1 MAGGPN
7 TTPIWAVNSSGD
19 VAEAAVLE
27 RLRRCSMGRF
37 PRPSQPRDDRP
48 RSVSGGSNR
57 PTPTGGGH
65 ESRADDV
72 VGVFRRAAGG
82 YGFVRPLEAAV
93 GDRAGDIHIS
103 AASALDAATGDT
115 VRVRLAR
122 GRDVRRPGP
131 SGEIVEV
138 VIRRTTRFVGGY
150 FEAAGGGWV
159 RMDGTNFARPVSVGD
174 PGAKGVREN
183 DKVVV
188 EMVRFP
194 THFRDGEGVIVEVL
208 GAAGE
213 AGVDTLTIIH
223 EFALPGLFPEGAL
236 AEARR
241 QADRFR
247 EDVPSDDRKG
257 SGRRDLT
264 DRVIVTI
271 DPVDARDF
279 DDAISLERIDRGH
292 WLLGVHIADVSHFV
306 EEGSPLDQ
314 EARARG
320 TSVYLPDRV
329 IPMLPEIVS
338 NNLASLQPGR
348 VRYARTCWIEFSPEG
363 IPVHA
368 EEERSAIKSQRRFTY
383 EEVDVFLADPDTA
396 AVEMTDTVRSLL
408 GLMRDLARLLRSR
421 RMTRGSLELAMPEV
435 KIDLDRDGRVS
446 GAHVVENT
454 ESHQVIEEFMLAAN
468 EAVAGMLAAAGAGF
482 LRRIHPAPDLRKL
495 RQLTEFVSELGFEV
509 DTLESRFELQRLL
522 DMARG
527 RPEEHA
533 VHYAV
538 LRSLSRAVY
547 GPQEDGHYALA
558 SDCYCHYTSPIRRY
572 PDLTVHRALDLLARG
587 RRAAAEGLPRLG
599 EECSLLE
606 RRAEAAERE
615 LVKLKLLLFLSSR
628 TGEEMNAVV
637 TGVEAFGLFVQGLEL
652 PAEGLVTLESLPDDS
667 YRFERASHTLIGR
680 RPGNSFRLG
689 DRVRV
694 TVFRVD
700 LERRTLDFRL
710 VEHGGRM
717 RRVGRPS
724 QPQATKKSPGK
735 LSQKPGKPSQ
745 KKASGKT
752 GKPAGKKRRN
762 R

>member
-1 MAGGPN
+1 
-7 TTPIWAVNSSGD
+7 
-19 VAEAAVLE
+19 
-27 RLRRCSMGRF
+27 
-37 PRPSQPRDDRP
+37 
-48 RSVSGGSNR
+48 
-57 PTPTGGGH
+57 
-65 ESRADDV
+65 V

-82 YGFVRPLEAAV
+82 YGFVRPLEAAA
-93 GDRAGDIHIS
+93 GDRSGDVHVT
-103 AASALDAATGDT
+103 AAAALDAATGDT
-115 VRVRLAR
+115 VRVRLVR

-131 SGEIVEV
+131 AGEIMEV
-138 VIRRTTRFVGGY
+138 INRRTTRFVGGY

-159 RMDGTNFARPVSVGD
+159 RIDGTNFARPVSVGD

-194 THFRDGEGVIVEVL
+194 SHLRDGEGVIVEVL
-208 GAAGE
+208 GAAGD
-213 AGVDTLTIIH
+213 AGVDTLTVIH
-223 EFALPGLFPEGAL
+223 EFGLPGPFPEGSL

-241 QADRFR
+241 QAERFR
-247 EDVPSDDRKG
+247 EEVPA
-257 SGRRDLT
+257 GRRDCT
-264 DRVIVTI
+264 ERVVVTI

-279 DDAISLERIDRGH
+279 DDAISLERVDRGH

-368 EEERSAIKSQRRFTY
+368 EEERSAITSKRRFTY
-383 EEVDVFLADPDTA
+383 EEVDVFLADPDTG
-396 AVEMTDTVRSLL
+396 AVEMTDDVRALL
-408 GLMRDLARLLRSR
+408 GRMRDLARMLRSR
-421 RMTRGSLELAMPEV
+421 RMARGSLELSMPEV

-454 ESHQVIEEFMLAAN
+454 ESHQIIEEFMLAAN

-538 LRSLSRAVY
+538 LRSLSRAAY

-587 RRAAAEGLPRLG
+587 RRAAGDGLPRLG

-615 LVKLKLLLFLSSR
+615 LVKLKLLIFLSGR
-628 TGEEMNAVV
+628 KGEEMNAVV
-637 TGVEAFGLFVQGLEL
+637 TGVEPFGLFVQGLEL

-667 YRFERASHTLIGR
+667 YRFERTSHTLIGR
-680 RPGNSFRLG
+680 RAGNSFRLG

-700 LERRTLDFRL
+700 LDRRTLDFRL
-710 VEHGGRM
+710 VERGGR
-717 RRVGRPS
+717 GQRPP
-724 QPQATKKSPGK
+724 QPRGGKKPPRKQSRGGGAAK
-735 LSQKPGKPSQ
+735 
-745 KKASGKT
+745 
-752 GKPAGKKRRN
+752 AGKKRRK

>member
-1 MAGGPN
+1 
-7 TTPIWAVNSSGD
+7 
-19 VAEAAVLE
+19 
-27 RLRRCSMGRF
+27 MGRSR
-37 PRPSQPRDDRP
+37 RPAPPPVDHARNAT
-48 RSVSGGSNR
+48 GGSNR
-57 PTPTGGGH
+57 STTTGGSLEPRG
-65 ESRADDV
+65 DDV

-82 YGFVRPLEAAV
+82 YGFVRPLEAAA
-93 GDRAGDIHIS
+93 GDRTGDIHIS
-103 AASALDAATGDT
+103 AASAFDAATGDT

-131 SGEIVEV
+131 AGEIVEV
-138 VIRRTTRFVGGY
+138 VIRRTTRFVGSY
-150 FEAAGGGWV
+150 FEAAGSGWV
-159 RMDGTNFARPVSVGD
+159 RIDGTNFARPVSVGD

-188 EMVRFP
+188 DMVRFP
-194 THFRDGEGVIVEVL
+194 THLRDGEGVIVEVL

-223 EFALPGLFPEGAL
+223 EFALPGPFPEGAL
-236 AEARR
+236 TEARR

-247 EDVPSDDRKG
+247 EEVPA
-257 SGRRDLT
+257 GRRDLT

-306 EEGSPLDQ
+306 EEGTPLDQ

-348 VRYARTCWIEFSPEG
+348 VRYARTCWIEFSSEG

-383 EEVDVFLADPDTA
+383 EEVDVFLADPATA
-396 AVEMTDTVRSLL
+396 AVEMTDVVRALL
-408 GLMRDLARLLRSR
+408 GRMRDLARLLRSR
-421 RMTRGSLELAMPEV
+421 RMARGSLELAMPEV

-468 EAVAGMLAAAGAGF
+468 EAVAGMLAAAGSGF
-482 LRRIHPAPDLRKL
+482 LRRIHPAPDPRKL

-628 TGEEMNAVV
+628 VGEEMDAVV
-637 TGVEAFGLFVQGLEL
+637 TGVEAFGLFVQGLGL

-710 VEHGGRM
+710 VEMGGRG
-717 RRVGRPS
+717 RRSGGRP
-724 QPQATKKSPGK
+724 PQRQRT
-735 LSQKPGKPSQ
+735 KPSRE
-745 KKASGKT
+745 KSSRA
-752 GKPAGKKRRN
+752 KPAGKSGKKPTGKKRRA

>member
-1 MAGGPN
+1 MGRSRPSRDVR
-7 TTPIWAVNSSGD
+7 PRQSSGETGG
-19 VAEAAVLE
+19 A
-27 RLRRCSMGRF
+27 SSSG
-37 PRPSQPRDDRP
+37 S
-48 RSVSGGSNR
+48 SGGR
-57 PTPTGGGH
+57 EP
-65 ESRADDV
+65 RRDDV
-72 VGVFRRAAGG
+72 VGIFRRAAGG
-82 YGFVRPLEAAV
+82 YGFVRPLAAAA
-93 GDRAGDIHIS
+93 GDRSGDIHIAAVS
-103 AASALDAATGDT
+103 AHDASTGDT

-131 SGEIVEV
+131 TGEIVEV
-138 VIRRTTRFVGGY
+138 VTRRTTRFVGGY
-150 FEAAGGGWV
+150 FEAAGSGWV
-159 RMDGTNFARPVSVGD
+159 RIDGTNFARPVSVGD

-194 THFRDGEGVIVEVL
+194 SHLRDAEGVIVEVL

-213 AGVDTLTIIH
+213 AGVDTLTVIH
-223 EFALPGLFPEGAL
+223 EFGLPGPFPEGAL
-236 AEARR
+236 AESRR
-241 QADRFR
+241 QAERFR
-247 EDVPSDDRKG
+247 EEVPA
-257 SGRRDLT
+257 GRRDLT

-338 NNLASLQPGR
+338 NNLASLQPDR
-348 VRYARTCWIEFSPEG
+348 VRYARTCWIEFSADG

-368 EEERSAIKSQRRFTY
+368 EEERSAIKSQRRFSY
-383 EEVDVFLADPDTA
+383 EEVDVFLADPDTP
-396 AVEMTDTVRSLL
+396 AVKMTGEVRSLL
-408 GLMRDLARLLRSR
+408 GRMRDLARMLRSR
-421 RMTRGSLELAMPEV
+421 RMARGSLELAMPEV

-482 LRRIHPAPDLRKL
+482 LRRIHPAPDPRKL

-587 RRAAAEGLPRLG
+587 RRAAADGLPRLG

-637 TGVEAFGLFVQGLEL
+637 TGVESFGLFVQGLEM
-652 PAEGLVTLESLPDDS
+652 PAEGLVSLESLPDDS
-667 YRFERASHTLIGR
+667 YRFERTSHTLIGR
-680 RPGNSFRLG
+680 RAGNSFRLG

-700 LERRTLDFRL
+700 LDRRTLDFRL
-710 VEHGGRM
+710 VEVGGRVA
-717 RRVGRPS
+717 RGGGRAPHPS
-724 QPQATKKSPGK
+724 NKTKSKTNNKTKNTNTAETKNTSRGKSSR
-735 LSQKPGKPSQ
+735 SQ
-745 KKASGKT
+745 ASGKS
-752 GKPAGKKRRN
+752 GKRAGKKHRN